1 MKYKFLQGIGNPDD
15 PQGMIVLLNKHI
27 EWMQV
32 RNYSPQTIQL
42 RIFYVGFFI
51 RWCEER
57 GVVQPAEVTRQ
68 VIQRYQRYLYHY
80 RKRNGDPLS
89 FRTQHARLI
98 PLRGWFKWLARENYI
113 LYNPAAEVELPK
125 LEYRLPKHVLTATE
139 AEQVIAQANVSENLG
154 IRDRAILETLYSTG
168 IRRMELCG
176 LHTYD
181 LDVER
186 GTLIVRQGKGRKDRM
201 VPIGERALAW
211 IDRYISEVRPGLLV
225 GHHNDDVL
233 FLTHLGEPF
242 RPDQLTLLVG
252 RYVEASDVG
261 KHGSCHLF
269 RHTMA
274 TLMHDNGADIRFI
287 QAMLG
292 HSKLTTTEIYT
303 QVSIKKLKEI
313 HTATHPA
320 RAQRQDRNGKA
331 GHDSGSDASS
341 NGNGKTKGKKKP
353 RPSP

>member
-68 VIQRYQRYLYHY
+68 VIQRYQRYLYHD

-139 AEQVIAQANVSENLG
+139 AEQVISQANVSENLG

-186 GTLIVRQGKGRKDRM
+186 GTMIVRQGKGRKDRM

-211 IDRYISEVRPGLLV
+211 IDKYISEVRPGLLV
-225 GHHNDDVL
+225 GHNNDDVL
-233 FLTHLGEPF
+233 FLTHLGEPI
-242 RPDQLTLLVG
+242 RPDQLTLWVG

-261 KHGSCHLF
+261 KRGSCHLF

-292 HSKLTTTEIYT
+292 YSKLTTTEIYT

-320 RAQRQDRNGKA
+320 RSQRPAPSSEPDG
-331 GHDSGSDASS
+331 SS
-341 NGNGKTKGKKKP
+341 NGNGKAKGKKKP
-353 RPSP
+353 GPSP